1 MPRRAAPMFSE
12 GLTDSSRR
20 GSRGAMATREGRVTE
35 GSLREG
41 APAER
46 VEEPAAVGER
56 SRTADAGLTS
66 ACSPSLRCGASFG
79 FRCQPFPPPGGGLA
93 SR

>member
-20 GSRGAMATREGRVTE
+20 GSRIAAATREGRATE
-35 GSLREG
+35 GSLWEG

-46 VEEPAAVGER
+46 VEEPAAVGGR
-56 SRTADAGLTS
+56 SRTADAVLTS
-66 ACSPSLRCGASFG
+66 AGSPFLRGGALFG
-79 FRCQPFPPPGGGLA
+79 LRCQPFPPPGGGLA